1 MTTSQLYVSKEGPST
16 EGNCLSSPLICSHQ
30 YHSDDDNNDDDA
42 DADVVAGGND
52 DDADVVDG
60 GDDDDADLVGG
71 SDDDNADVVDGG
83 DNPHL
88 SHVLLWYTATRHHVQ
103 FW

>member
-1 MTTSQLYVSKEGPST
+1 MTTFQFYVSREDPST
-16 EGNCLSSPLICSHQ
+16 EGNSWSSPLICSHQ
-30 YHSDDDNNDDDA
+30 YHSDDDNNDDD
-42 DADVVAGGND
+42 

-60 GDDDDADLVGG
+60 GDDDDADVVDGG
-71 SDDDNADVVDGG
+71 DDDDADVVDGG